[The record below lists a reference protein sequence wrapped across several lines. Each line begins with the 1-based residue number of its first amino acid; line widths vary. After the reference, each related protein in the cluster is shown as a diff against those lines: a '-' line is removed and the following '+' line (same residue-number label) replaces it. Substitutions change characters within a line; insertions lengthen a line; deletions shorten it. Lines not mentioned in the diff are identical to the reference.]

1 MTLSL
6 GVRRVLH
13 FFRVS
18 VCVLLRR
25 KVPYKAGKMSQG
37 NARPRKKNINQAVE
51 SAVLRCFKTVRSSAT
66 AMPACD
72 ACSKTLFQ
80 QYFQYSCDRLRRVI
94 LQVMPWIV
102 LLR

>member
-13 FFRVS
+13 FFRVD

-25 KVPYKAGKMSQG
+25 KGLYKADKVFQG
-37 NARPRKKNINQAVE
+37 NAQPRKKNINQAVW
-51 SAVLRCFKTVRSSAT
+51 SAVLLILRTARSSAT

-72 ACSKTLFQ
+72 ANSKALFQ
-80 QYFQYSCDRLRRVI
+80 LYFQYSCDRLWRVI